1 MTLLMRGLLAASRR
15 WWVVGLIIGLNI
27 LNFGIL
33 FALEARFETLS
44 GVPTFDTQNDLTR
57 TTLLEQ
63 LPRYTDEA
71 LTAYLW
77 FMAYDFVF
85 PLVAGLMVAVLL
97 TLFLRLN
104 RWGFSQRLLL
114 AGVPVATLLTTVWDW
129 LENVGLLGV
138 LATGGGVFWVEWA
151 LLFKRLKLAF
161 LGLSGATVLLA
172 VCLWVGY
179 GVWALARG
187 KRPAR

>member
-1 MTLLMRGLLAASRR
+1 
-15 WWVVGLIIGLNI
+15 
-27 LNFGIL
+27 
-33 FALEARFETLS
+33 
-44 GVPTFDTQNDLTR
+44 
-57 TTLLEQ
+57 
-63 LPRYTDEA
+63 
-71 LTAYLW
+71 
-77 FMAYDFVF
+77 MAYDFVF

-179 GVWALARG
+179 GVWTLARG